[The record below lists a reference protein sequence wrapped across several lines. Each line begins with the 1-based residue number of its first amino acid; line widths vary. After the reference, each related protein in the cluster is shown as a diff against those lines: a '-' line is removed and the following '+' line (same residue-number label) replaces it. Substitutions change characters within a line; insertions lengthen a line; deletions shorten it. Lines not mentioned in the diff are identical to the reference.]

1 MTQETF
7 DRGLGALYGL
17 AIGDALG
24 MPTQMLDRESIRA
37 RFGAIDGFADAPADH
52 PLAAGMPAGS
62 VTDDTLQALVLA
74 EALIAGGGHLDQ
86 NDFVRRLLAW
96 EDGMRAR
103 GSLDL
108 LGPSTTRAVA
118 AVIDGAPVTE
128 SGRFGTTNGAA
139 MRIAPVGLLASSH
152 NLDALVALTVETCLA
167 THNTSVAIAGAAAV
181 GAAVSAGIDGAGVAE
196 ASEIAARA
204 AEGGARCGYWV
215 AAASVAR
222 RMNWAMSMMRSDA
235 IEASLDDVYSLVGT
249 SLATQESVPAAFA
262 LLALFPDD
270 PWRACTAAASLGG
283 DTDTIGAMVGAI
295 AGACHGIQGWP
306 ADAVERVRSVNHL
319 DLESV
324 TERLLALR
332 DAT

>member
-1 MTQETF
+1 MSQETF

-24 MPTQMLDRESIRA
+24 MPTQMLDRESIRS

-86 NDFVRRLLAW
+86 EDFVRRLLAW
-96 EDGMRAR
+96 EDGMRSR

-139 MRIAPVGLLASSH
+139 MRIAPVGLIASSRD
-152 NLDALVALTVETCLA
+152 LDALVALTVEACLA

-181 GAAVSAGIDGAGVAE
+181 GAAVSAGIGGAGVVE
-196 ASEIAARA
+196 ASEIALRA
-204 AEGGARCGYWV
+204 AERGARCGYWV
-215 AAASVAR
+215 AAASVAS
-222 RMNWAMSMMRSDA
+222 RMSWAMSMMRRDA

-262 LLALFPDD
+262 LLSLFPED

-283 DTDTIGAMVGAI
+283 DTDTIAAMVGAI
-295 AGACHGIQGWP
+295 AGACHGIQGW
-306 ADAVERVRSVNHL
+306 ATDAVERVRSVNHL

-332 DAT
+332 DAA